1 MKIPRGKLYIS
12 FYEILLSL
20 FKVFLSID
28 LVSGKKVDK
37 FNHLIKE
44 YYNKKY
50 CLSFSTARISFYYY
64 LKSLD
69 LDKGSEVLISP
80 VQIPDFV
87 NVIYTLGLKPVYVK
101 LDKDSHSMDLD
112 DLKNQITNKTKAIL
126 VTHYHGVIGEIENIK
141 KICEDRSIF
150 LIEDISHAYG
160 SKIDNKLAGT
170 FGNAAVGSLSPGK
183 IVSSVGGGF
192 LILNDSVNFNR
203 IIKDTLND
211 YKKPKKIILYRIIF
225 FQLLVSIVTS
235 KFIFNNITY
244 YLFLILNKIKTHKIK
259 DNKDNKTYIKDNI
272 ETIYSNPVIL
282 RKIPNYFFYNFLDFQ
297 ADIAIKSFN
306 RNLLF
311 GLEKRQNFVKTVI
324 DNLNDEAKSLIPKKI
339 FDHKNWAFWHFPI
352 IIEKAYIDI
361 CKKFFFKN
369 KIDIVGY
376 GMIFCNKEKSFNNF
390 YREDLDESQ
399 KIYESTLFLPIHDDF
414 NFMDAKKIAQIL
426 NLYVKQLNNNE
437 I

>member
-69 LDKGSEVLISP
+69 LEKGSEILISP

-87 NVIYTLGLKPVYVK
+87 NVIYTLGLKPIYVK
-101 LDKDSHSMDLD
+101 IDKNSHSMNLYDLQ
-112 DLKNQITNKTKAIL
+112 NQITSRTKVIL
-126 VTHYHGVIGEIENIK
+126 VTHYHGVIGEIEVIK
-141 KICEDRSIF
+141 KLCEDRSIF

-160 SKIDNKLAGT
+160 SKLNNKLAGT
-170 FGNAAVGSLSPGK
+170 YGHAAVGSLSPGK

-192 LILNDSVNFNR
+192 LLLNDDDKFNKVKKLKK
-203 IIKDTLND
+203 IDLI
-211 YKKPKKIILYRIIF
+211 KPKKIILYRIIF

-235 KFIFNNITY
+235 RIIFNNITY
-244 YLFLILNKIKTHKIK
+244 YLFSILNKINKNKVK
-259 DNKDNKTYIKDNI
+259 NNKDNKTYIKNNV
-272 ETIYSNPVIL
+272 ETIYSNPIIL
-282 RKIPNYFFYNFLDFQ
+282 RKIPNYFFYEFLDFQ
-297 ADIAIKSFN
+297 AEIAIKSFN
-306 RNLLF
+306 RNLVS
-311 GLEKRQNFVKTVI
+311 GMDKRQNFVKTVI
-324 DNLNDEAKSLIPKKI
+324 DNLNDEAKLLIPKKI
-339 FDHKNWAFWHFPI
+339 FEYKKWAFWHFPI
-352 IIEKAYIDI
+352 IVENNYTEK
-361 CKKFFFKN
+361 CKSFFFKN

-376 GMIFCNKEKSFNNF
+376 GMIFCNN
-390 YREDLDESQ
+390 EDAFKIFHRKDLSESQ
-399 KIYESTLFLPIHDDF
+399 RIYENILFLPIHDDF
-414 NFMDAKKIAQIL
+414 NIKEALKVAKVL
-426 NLYVKQLNNNE
+426 NLYVKKQKNNE

>member
-28 LVSGKKVDK
+28 LISGKKVEK
-37 FNHLIKE
+37 FNNIIKE

-87 NVIYTLGLKPVYVK
+87 NVIYTLGLKPIYVK
-101 LDKDSHSMDLD
+101 VDKNSHSMNLEDLQ
-112 DLKNQITNKTKAIL
+112 NQITNRTKAIL
-126 VTHYHGVIGEIENIK
+126 VTHYHGVIGEIEAIK
-141 KICEDRSIF
+141 RLCEDRSIF

-160 SKIDNKLAGT
+160 SKLNNKLAGT
-170 FGNAAVGSLSPGK
+170 FGDAAVGSLSPGK

-192 LILNDSVNFNR
+192 LLLNDDDKFNKVR
-203 IIKDTLND
+203 KLRKIDLI
-211 YKKPKKIILYRIIF
+211 KPKKITLYRIIL

-235 KFIFNNITY
+235 RLIFNSITY
-244 YLFLILNKIKTHKIK
+244 YLFLIQNKINKNKVK
-259 DNKDNKTYIKDNI
+259 NNKDNKTYIKNNV
-272 ETIYSNPVIL
+272 ETIYSNPIIL
-282 RKIPNYFFYNFLDFQ
+282 RKIPNYFFYEFLDFQ
-297 ADIAIKSFN
+297 AEIAIKSFN
-306 RNLLF
+306 RNLVY
-311 GLEKRQNFVKTVI
+311 GLDKRQNFVKTVI
-324 DNLNDEAKSLIPKKI
+324 DNLNDEAKLLIPKKI
-339 FDHKNWAFWHFPI
+339 FDYKKWAFWHFPI
-352 IIEKAYIDI
+352 IVENTYTEK
-361 CKKFFFKN
+361 CKNFFLKH

-376 GMIFCNKEKSFNNF
+376 GMVFCNN
-390 YREDLDESQ
+390 EDAFKIYHRRDLSDSQ
-399 KIYESTLFLPIHDDF
+399 KIYENTLFLPIHDDF
-414 NFMDAKKIAQIL
+414 SIKEALKVAQIL
-426 NLYVKQLNNNE
+426 NLYVKQQENNE